1 MTALYKRP
9 VLLAVVGLVLIAVI
23 AVVAFQAPALFGGQ
37 TYKAEF
43 SEAAGLQSGD
53 RVTVAGVEVGRVTS
67 VALDGDHVDVD
78 FRVADAWVGDRT
90 AASIEIAT
98 LLGSKYLALD
108 VQGDRELDPDT
119 AIPRD
124 RTLSPF
130 DVVEAFNGLS
140 GTIDAIDTDQLATS
154 LQTLADT
161 FRDTPDDVRGTLDG
175 LSRLSTTISS
185 RDEQIRSLLAGARN
199 LSGILADR
207 REDFD
212 ALLSDGNLLLAELQ
226 KRKDAIDRL
235 LSGTRLLSQ
244 QLSGLVADN
253 QAQLRPTLETLD
265 RVVAVLQRNQDDLAE
280 TLKNEAVFVRLFSN
294 ALGNGRW
301 FDNYIC
307 GLLLPSMGPIN
318 EEGCYTK

>member
-1 MTALYKRP
+1 MTALSKRP

-307 GLLLPSMGPIN
+307 GLLPVPSIGPLN
-318 EEGCYTK
+318 PGGC

>member
-1 MTALYKRP
+1 MTRRP
-9 VLLAVVGLVLIAVI
+9 VLLAVVGLVLIAVV

-37 TYKAEF
+37 AYKAEF
-43 SEAAGLQSGD
+43 SEAAGLQPGD
-53 RVTVAGVEVGRVTS
+53 RVTVAGVEVGRVTK
-67 VALDGDHVDVD
+67 VALNGDHVDVG
-78 FRVADAWVGDRT
+78 FRVDDAWVGDRT

-124 RTLSPF
+124 RTISPF
-130 DVVEAFNGLS
+130 DVVEAFDGLS

-154 LQTLADT
+154 LRTLSDT

-185 RDEQIRSLLAGARN
+185 RDEQIRQLLAGARN
-199 LSGILADR
+199 LSGVLADR

-212 ALLSDGNLLLAELQ
+212 ALLSDGNLLLGELQ
-226 KRKDAIDRL
+226 ERRDAIDRL

-265 RVVAVLQRNQDDLAE
+265 RVVAVLQRNQDDLAA
-280 TLKNEAVFVRLFSN
+280 TLQNEAVFIRLFSN
-294 ALGNGRW
+294 AVGNGRW

-307 GLLLPSMGPIN
+307 GLLPVPSIGPLN
-318 EEGCYTK
+318 PGGC

>member
-1 MTALYKRP
+1 MTALSKRP

-78 FRVADAWVGDRT
+78 FRVDDAWVGDRT

-154 LQTLADT
+154 LRTLADT

-307 GLLLPSMGPIN
+307 GLLPVPSIGPLN
-318 EEGCYTK
+318 PGGC

>member
-1 MTALYKRP
+1 MTRRP
-9 VLLAVVGLVLIAVI
+9 VLLAVVGLVLIAVV
-23 AVVAFQAPALFGGQ
+23 AVVAFQAPSLFGGR
-37 TYKAEF
+37 TYQAEF
-43 SEAAGLQSGD
+43 GEAAGLQSGD

-67 VALDGDHVDVD
+67 VELEGDHVAVD
-78 FRVADAWVGDRT
+78 FRVDSAWVGDRT

-108 VQGDRELDPDT
+108 VQGDQELDPSV
-119 AIPRD
+119 AIPRE
-124 RTLSPF
+124 RTISPF

-140 GTIDAIDTDQLATS
+140 GTIDQIDTAQLATS
-154 LQTLADT
+154 LETLSDT
-161 FRDTPDDVRGTLDG
+161 FRDTPNDVRGTLDG

-185 RDEQIRSLLAGARN
+185 RDEQIRKLLAGARN

-207 REDFD
+207 RQDFD
-212 ALLSDGNLLLAELQ
+212 QLLSDGNLLLGELQ
-226 KRKDAIDRL
+226 KRRDAIDRL

-253 QAQLRPTLETLD
+253 REQLRPTLETLD
-265 RVVAVLQRNQDDLAE
+265 RVVAVLQRNQDNLAE

-307 GLLLPSMGPIN
+307 GLLPVPTLGPLN
-318 EEGCYTK
+318 PGGC

>member
-1 MTALYKRP
+1 MTKRP
-9 VLLAVVGLVLIAVI
+9 VLLAVVGIVLIAVI
-23 AVVAFQAPALFGGQ
+23 AVVSFQAPSIFGGQ
-37 TYKAEF
+37 TYQAEF

-67 VALDGDHVDVD
+67 VELDGDHVAVD
-78 FRVADAWVGDRT
+78 FRVDDAWVGDRT

-108 VQGDRELDPDT
+108 VQGDQELDPGT
-119 AIPRD
+119 AIPRY
-124 RTLSPF
+124 RTISPF

-140 GTIDAIDTDQLATS
+140 GTIDQIDTTQLAAS
-154 LQTLADT
+154 LETLSDT
-161 FRDTPDDVRGTLDG
+161 FRETPDEVRGTLDG

-185 RDEQIRSLLAGARN
+185 RDEQIRQLLAGARN

-212 ALLSDGNLLLAELQ
+212 QLLSDGNLLLGELQ
-226 KRKDAIDRL
+226 KRKDAIDQL

-265 RVVAVLQRNQDDLAE
+265 RVVAVLQRNQDDLAA
-280 TLKNEAVFVRLFSN
+280 TLQNEATYVRLFSN
-294 ALGNGRW
+294 AVGNGRW

-307 GLLLPSMGPIN
+307 GLLPAPSIGPLN
-318 EEGCYTK
+318 PGGC

>member
-78 FRVADAWVGDRT
+78 FRVDDAWVGDRT

-280 TLKNEAVFVRLFSN
+280 TLKNEAVFVQLFSN

-307 GLLLPSMGPIN
+307 GLLPVPSIGPLN
-318 EEGCYTK
+318 PGGC

>member
-1 MTALYKRP
+1 MTALSKRP

-154 LQTLADT
+154 LRTLADT

-307 GLLLPSMGPIN
+307 GLLPVPSIGPLN
-318 EEGCYTK
+318 PGGC

>member
-1 MTALYKRP
+1 MTALTKRP
-9 VLLAVVGLVLIAVI
+9 VLLAVVGLLLIAVV
-23 AVVAFQAPALFGGQ
+23 AVVAFQAPSLFGGQ

-43 SEAAGLQSGD
+43 REAAGLQSGD

-67 VALDGDHVDVD
+67 VALNGDHVDVD
-78 FRVADAWVGDRT
+78 FRVDDAWVGDRT

-108 VQGDRELDPDT
+108 VQGDRELDPGT

-124 RTLSPF
+124 RTISPF

-140 GTIDAIDTDQLATS
+140 GTIDAIDTTQLATS
-154 LQTLADT
+154 LRTLSDT

-185 RDEQIRSLLAGARN
+185 RDEQIRQLLAGARN

-207 REDFD
+207 RQDFD
-212 ALLSDGNLLLAELQ
+212 TLLSDGNLLLGELQ

-253 QAQLRPTLETLD
+253 RDQLRPTLETLD
-265 RVVAVLQRNQDDLAE
+265 RVVAVLQRNQDNLAQ
-280 TLKNEAVFVRLFSN
+280 TLQNEAVFVRLFSN
-294 ALGNGRW
+294 AVGNGRW

-307 GLLLPSMGPIN
+307 GLLPVPSIGPLN
-318 EEGCYTK
+318 PGGC

>member
-1 MTALYKRP
+1 MTALSKRP

-161 FRDTPDDVRGTLDG
+161 FRDTLDDVRGTLDG

-307 GLLLPSMGPIN
+307 GLLPVPSIGPLN
-318 EEGCYTK
+318 PGGC

>member
-1 MTALYKRP
+1 MTKRP
-9 VLLAVVGLVLIAVI
+9 VLLAVVGIVLIAVI
-23 AVVAFQAPALFGGQ
+23 AVVSFQAPSIFGGQ
-37 TYKAEF
+37 TYQAEF

-67 VALDGDHVDVD
+67 VELDGDHVAVD
-78 FRVADAWVGDRT
+78 FRVDDAWVGDRT

-108 VQGDRELDPDT
+108 VQGDQELDPGT

-124 RTLSPF
+124 RTISPF

-140 GTIDAIDTDQLATS
+140 GTIDQIDTTQLAAS
-154 LQTLADT
+154 LETLSDT
-161 FRDTPDDVRGTLDG
+161 FRETPDEVRGTLDG

-185 RDEQIRSLLAGARN
+185 RDEQIRQLLAGARN

-212 ALLSDGNLLLAELQ
+212 QLLSDGNLLLGELQ
-226 KRKDAIDRL
+226 KRKDAIDQL

-265 RVVAVLQRNQDDLAE
+265 RVVAVLQRNQDNLAA
-280 TLKNEAVFVRLFSN
+280 TLQNEATYVRLFSN
-294 ALGNGRW
+294 AVGNGRW

-307 GLLLPSMGPIN
+307 GLLPAPSIGPLN
-318 EEGCYTK
+318 PGGC

>member
-1 MTALYKRP
+1 MTRRP
-9 VLLAVVGLVLIAVI
+9 VLLAVVGIMLI
-23 AVVAFQAPALFGGQ
+23 AVVAVVSFQAPSIFGGP
-37 TYKAEF
+37 TYQAEF

-67 VALDGDHVDVD
+67 VELDGDHVAVA
-78 FRVADAWVGDRT
+78 FRVDDAWVGDRT

-108 VQGDRELDPDT
+108 VQGDQELDPAV

-124 RTLSPF
+124 RTISPF

-140 GTIDAIDTDQLATS
+140 GTIDQIDTAQLATS
-154 LQTLADT
+154 LETLSDT

-175 LSRLSTTISS
+175 LSRLSTTISG
-185 RDEQIRSLLAGARN
+185 RDEQIRQLLAGARN

-212 ALLSDGNLLLAELQ
+212 QLLSDGNLLLGELQ
-226 KRKDAIDRL
+226 KRKDAIDQL

-280 TLKNEAVFVRLFSN
+280 TLQNEATYVRLFSN
-294 ALGNGRW
+294 AVGNGRW

-307 GLLLPSMGPIN
+307 GLLPAPSIGPLN
-318 EEGCYTK
+318 PGGC

>member
-307 GLLLPSMGPIN
+307 GLLPVPSIGPLN
-318 EEGCYTK
+318 PGGC

>member
-1 MTALYKRP
+1 MTKRP
-9 VLLAVVGLVLIAVI
+9 VLLAVVGMVLIAVI
-23 AVVAFQAPALFGGQ
+23 AVVAFQAPTIFGGQ

-67 VALDGDHVDVD
+67 VKLAGDHVAVD
-78 FRVADAWVGDRT
+78 FRVDNAWVGDRT

-108 VQGDRELDPDT
+108 VQGDKEMDPSV

-124 RTLSPF
+124 RTISPF

-140 GTIDAIDTDQLATS
+140 GTIDQIDTKQLATS
-154 LQTLADT
+154 LETLSDT
-161 FRDTPDDVRGTLDG
+161 FRETPDEVRGTLDG

-185 RDEQIRSLLAGARN
+185 RDEQIRQLLAGARN

-212 ALLSDGNLLLAELQ
+212 QLLSDGNLLLGELQ
-226 KRKDAIDRL
+226 KRKDAIDQL

-265 RVVAVLQRNQDDLAE
+265 RVVAVLQRNQDNLAE
-280 TLKNEAVFVRLFSN
+280 TLQNEATYVRLFSN
-294 ALGNGRW
+294 AVGNGRW

-307 GLLLPSMGPIN
+307 GLLPAPSIGPLN
-318 EEGCYTK
+318 PGGC